1 MSTDYL
7 ISKEVIG
14 ILAALVFISGWS
26 FLLFPNRLNILTL
39 FLNKRVSLRKLL
51 RPLEIPRE
59 ADEKIYK
66 IRKVLGAAAL
76 ACSLALFVAQV
87 KIDRLIYR
95 YIIIWSSVLIFMLG
109 LDFLLFSQSL
119 RKWGSFLDKW
129 FSLRRFLKP
138 LDIMR
143 DVEDKIYKRH
153 RILGIV
159 SLLSSIILAHWYIR
173 L

>member
-1 MSTDYL
+1 MIIDYL

-14 ILAALVFISGWS
+14 ILAALAFVSGSS
-26 FLLFPNRLNILTL
+26 FLLFPNRLNALTL

-66 IRKVLGAAAL
+66 IRKVLGVAAL
-76 ACSLALFVAQV
+76 VCSLALFVVQV

-95 YIIIWSSVLIFMLG
+95 YIITGASLFIFLMG
-109 LDFLLFSQSL
+109 LTFLLFPQSL

-143 DVEDKIYKRH
+143 DVEDEIYKRH
-153 RILGIV
+153 RILGII